1 MGLRHP
7 FRITVDSR
15 TGRLYWA
22 EPGPNAAADDSLQ
35 GPRGYEVVST
45 AKGPGNYG
53 WPYCRANPTTIQ
65 KPATVATPYFCY
77 RAYNYSGSGAAGPM
91 FNPNALRNVS
101 KNNTGI
107 VNLPPMKP
115 ATVWY
120 PYNSTGTAFPVF
132 GNGCT
137 ANCNAG
143 MLGPV
148 YHYDGSPGAPPGR
161 LPIPFDNH
169 IFIVEWQR
177 NLLFVAPLDSAGGIG
192 TIRAFRNTTGTRDS
206 VVNGPIDVKIGPD
219 GALYFLNWVG
229 NSYPTNFGNGTLV
242 RYAYTGTQVPVFDAS
257 RHGAGTLRGGLVLA
271 GPGDVVALPEG
282 VRGVV
287 LYSLRGQELWRG
299 RPAEAGARAIA
310 LPASLS
316 QGLFR
321 LRFLGP

>member
-1 MGLRHP
+1 
-7 FRITVDSR
+7 
-15 TGRLYWA
+15 
-22 EPGPNAAADDSLQ
+22 
-35 GPRGYEVVST
+35 
-45 AKGPGNYG
+45 
-53 WPYCRANPTTIQ
+53 
-65 KPATVATPYFCY
+65 
-77 RAYNYSGSGAAGPM
+77 
-91 FNPNALRNVS
+91 
-101 KNNTGI
+101 
-107 VNLPPMKP
+107 
-115 ATVWY
+115 VWY

-148 YHYDGSPGAPPGR
+148 YHYDGSAGAPPGR

-229 NSYPTNFGNGTLV
+229 NNYPTNSGNGTLV
-242 RYAYTGTQVPVFDAS
+242 RYAYTGAQVPVFNAPKN
-257 RHGAGTLRGGLVLA
+257 GAGMLRDRLVLA
-271 GPGDVVALPEG
+271 GPGSVISLPVG
-282 VRGVV
+282 ARGVDV
-287 LYSLRGQELWRG
+287 YSLRGQQVWRG
-299 RPAEAGARAIA
+299 RPADAETRTVI
-310 LPASLS
+310 LPATLP